1 MQTVAMANLE
11 SDAVAAADFVTATVS
26 QLLLIGAGIG
36 LAMMLTGVL
45 ATWFL
50 VRRVRRSR
58 RIRRKAQRVGI
69 TARSYVSDSAGR
81 RIAAM
86 RLDLRRHAEATE
98 RSLAAARAQGRP
110 VGDLPLVAA
119 QLETSGQLIDDQLSL
134 AEREPD
140 RQLKGSMAAMLQGQ
154 VERLARASAELRQ
167 ALLSSGR
174 AVGDAG
180 MQQIS
185 DSLSMEID
193 ALQAWTG
200 SYSALSPGTPH
211 HGTPLHASPRR
222 ATPSRGARG
231 RF

>member
-81 RIAAM
+81 R
-86 RLDLRRHAEATE
+86 
-98 RSLAAARAQGRP
+98 
-110 VGDLPLVAA
+110 
-119 QLETSGQLIDDQLSL
+119 
-134 AEREPD
+134 
-140 RQLKGSMAAMLQGQ
+140 
-154 VERLARASAELRQ
+154 
-167 ALLSSGR
+167 
-174 AVGDAG
+174 
-180 MQQIS
+180 S
-185 DSLSMEID
+185 D
-193 ALQAWTG
+193 
-200 SYSALSPGTPH
+200 
-211 HGTPLHASPRR
+211 
-222 ATPSRGARG
+222 
-231 RF
+231 